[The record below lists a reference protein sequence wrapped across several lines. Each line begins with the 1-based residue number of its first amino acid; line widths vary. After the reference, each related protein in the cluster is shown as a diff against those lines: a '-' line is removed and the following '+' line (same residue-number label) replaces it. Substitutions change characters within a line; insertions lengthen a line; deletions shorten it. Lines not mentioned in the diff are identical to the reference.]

1 MGKINSRAKGAAGE
15 REFIKELALELGDEL
30 VAPLKRNLEQTRAGG
45 HDIEGLE
52 GFAIEIK
59 RYKQI
64 KEGDLAK
71 FWDQAVDQ
79 AHRISAKP
87 VLAYREDFK
96 SWRVRVRLTDLVV
109 DSWFPSASWS
119 IIWTAEISMTAFAGL
134 VREQHSATHLHKAE
148 SPATLAA

>member
-45 HDIEGLE
+45 HDIVGLE

-64 KEGDLAK
+64 KEGDIVK
-71 FWDQAVDQ
+71 FWEQAKEQ
-79 AHRISAKP
+79 AQRIDAEP
-87 VLAYREDFK
+87 VLAYREDMR
-96 SWRVRVRLTDLVV
+96 SWRVVV
-109 DSWFPSASWS
+109 SCNLLNKGYMTGDWS
-119 IIWTAEISMTAFAGL
+119 VEWTATISLKAFSYL
-134 VREQHSATHLHKAE
+134 VREQHSATQLHKAE